1 MPAHHS
7 ISGRYLTIFCWMLIR
22 DDIGDTQLSGSLA
35 YSRIVVKAGTN
46 VLTGG
51 GDSLNEEIMASLVRQ
66 IASVRGLGA
75 EVLIV
80 SSGAIAAGVSIL
92 GLDRQGDDVPFRQVL
107 AAIGQSRLMH
117 VYEKLF
123 EPHGIIVA
131 QALLSR
137 GDLTDREG
145 YLNVRNTL
153 LSLIDF
159 KVIPIINENDVV
171 AVEEIG
177 QDVFGDNDSL
187 SALVANLVDAD
198 LLVMLSDID
207 GLHTSDPHHDPDA
220 ELIPI
225 VEKIDGA
232 IQSLAGSSH
241 STKSRGGMR
250 AKLEAA
256 KLATASGVS
265 VALTNGMVP
274 DVVSR
279 LVTGESVGTFFSPT
293 SSKMESRKRWMLSGL
308 SNRGLIVVD
317 SGAAEAIRGGHRS
330 LLPAGV
336 SSVDGEFQRGD
347 IVLVVDQLGEQI
359 ACGISSYAASEVIAI
374 KGLRS
379 DAIYEVLGHQ
389 YGQEVLHRNNMV
401 LL

>member
-1 MPAHHS
+1 MS
-7 ISGRYLTIFCWMLIR
+7 
-22 DDIGDTQLSGSLA
+22 DSLA

-66 IASVRGLGA
+66 IASVRERGV

-80 SSGAIAAGVSIL
+80 SSGAIAAGVNIL
-92 GLDRQGDDVPFRQVL
+92 GVDRQGNDVPFRQVL

-123 EPHGIIVA
+123 EPHGITVA

-137 GDLTDREG
+137 GDITDREG

-153 LSLIDF
+153 ISLIELN
-159 KVIPIINENDVV
+159 VIPIINENDVV

-220 ELIPI
+220 ELIPV
-225 VEKIDGA
+225 VEKVDGA

-241 STKSRGGMR
+241 SIKSRGGMR

-256 KLATASGVS
+256 KLATASGIS
-265 VALTNGMVP
+265 VALANGMVP

-279 LVTGESVGTFFSPT
+279 LVAGESVGTFFSPT

-317 SGAAEAIRGGHRS
+317 SGAAEAIRGGQRS
-330 LLPAGV
+330 LLSAGI

-359 ACGISSYAASEVIAI
+359 ACGISSYAASDVIAI